1 MFQGWLHVVDL
12 PLPDRCRIWLSCPQ
26 CTRWQLSA
34 ATTIALTVSAVFS
47 YAGTAAAIAA
57 ERRIPVIATSIA
69 QVNLEDLEDFEYW
82 ERLCQLQASARQYE
96 EAQQACEQAIE
107 IRPEDAGIWAE
118 HSGILLQLEKYP
130 EAIASADLSL
140 TYNIE
145 NSLAFTYQ
153 CMAFY
158 ALENYETAL
167 DKCNEALRR
176 NGDWGNQS
184 PALAWRY
191 RGQILDE
198 QGDTELAL
206 VAFERTL
213 LLEPS
218 DSLTLTYQ
226 CRALLNLERYPEAIQ
241 SCQDALTGNSEWGQ
255 ENPGLAVFYEGL
267 AHSRQGEYEAAIAAY
282 DRSIAL
288 DPNNA
293 DTWTQQGWVL
303 EQFDQPTEA
312 LTSYT
317 RAIEIAPEFS
327 QALVGQC
334 TMLNQLGQYET
345 ALASCQQAIQGDGQ
359 WWPIGPA
366 QAWSEQAQALAG
378 TGALEE
384 ALASSNRAIG
394 IRPDYSEA
402 WNNQSVIL
410 WYLGQQQESLEARQ
424 AYFVRA
430 ARAAQQAISLNPEA
444 SRPYASLGRILQSQ
458 GQLLAD
464 VQELE
469 SAIATYESAL
479 TAYKESLDR
488 DELDAE
494 TWVNYSAVLWLSNRF
509 DEALD
514 AAEQAIRV
522 DVTASQAWQNRG
534 AVLVALGRYGEAQG
548 SYERA
553 ISLDEQNAAAWASL
567 GIIQVQLGQLENGQ
581 AALEQ
586 ALALDPEQPLAK
598 RAIEE
603 LAEAM

>member
-1 MFQGWLHVVDL
+1 MA
-12 PLPDRCRIWLSCPQ
+12 P
-26 CTRWQLSA
+26 
-34 ATTIALTVSAVFS
+34 
-47 YAGTAAAIAA
+47 
-57 ERRIPVIATSIA
+57 SIA
-69 QVNLEDLEDFEYW
+69 QVNLGDLEDFEYW
-82 ERLCQLQASARQYE
+82 ERLCQLQASAQKYE

-140 TYNIE
+140 TYNIA

-158 ALENYETAL
+158 ALENHETAL

-198 QGDTELAL
+198 QGDAELAL

-213 LLEPS
+213 LLEPE

-241 SCQDALTGNSEWGQ
+241 SCQDALDGNGEWGP
-255 ENPGLAVFYEGL
+255 ENPGLAEFYAGL
-267 AHSRQGEYEAAIAAY
+267 AHSRLAELEGELAARRVQEYRAAIAAY

-303 EQFDQPTEA
+303 EQLDEPTEA

-317 RAIEIAPEFS
+317 RAIEIAPESS

-334 TMLNQLGQYET
+334 TVLNQLEQYET
-345 ALASCQQAIQGDGQ
+345 ALAACQQAIQGDGQ

-378 TGALEE
+378 TDALEE

-394 IRPDYSEA
+394 IRPDYGKA
-402 WNNQSVIL
+402 WSNQSVIL
-410 WYLGQQQESLEARQ
+410 WYLGQQQETPEEQQTYFELAEAS
-424 AYFVRA
+424 AEA
-430 ARAAQQAISLNPEA
+430 SISLDPEVA
-444 SRPYASLGRILQSQ
+444 LAHANLGRIRQSL
-458 GQLLAD
+458 GQVLAD
-464 VQELE
+464 EQDIEA
-469 SAIATYESAL
+469 AIAAYQRALVAYEA
-479 TAYKESLDR
+479 SLER
-488 DELDAE
+488 DEFDAE
-494 TWVNYSAVLWLSNRF
+494 TWVNYGFVLWRLNRF
-509 DEALD
+509 DEALVATERATEVD
-514 AAEQAIRV
+514 ATV
-522 DVTASQAWQNRG
+522 SQAWQNRG
-534 AVLVALGRYGEAQG
+534 AVLVALRRYEEAQV
-548 SYERA
+548 SYEQAVR
-553 ISLDEQNAAAWASL
+553 LDDQNAAAWASL
-567 GIIQVQLGQLENGQ
+567 GVIQIQLGQLEDGLVS
-581 AALEQ
+581 LEQ
-586 ALALDPEQPLAK
+586 ALALDPEQPLANYAME
-598 RAIEE
+598 R
-603 LAEAM
+603 LSEAM